1 MYIALIT
8 SSLSMISS
16 ISLKKSTFFNCSTV
30 MLELSFNTFKL
41 VIFFLFENYFF
52 TVCTQLKKYY
62 YIYPLLNDDFGL
74 YLHWILTYSFI
85 SPFIF
90 YLIDKS
96 KFYNI
101 VSIVNFSD
109 ALNEFCEKIALA
121 FLWILA
127 VWGLLYSFT

>member
-1 MYIALIT
+1 
-8 SSLSMISS
+8 
-16 ISLKKSTFFNCSTV
+16 